1 MVEPEVPQDA
11 ALPAPSMRA
20 RRRLGGLELLFLG
33 VAAIVL
39 LLAVGL
45 SIEVRFDGRAGGDG
59 AAATTGP
66 TVATDVPPAPAPAPV
81 PREPAPAVEEERPA
95 EVTVQLLDGGGGEE
109 RVGEVRALLDAAG
122 FRVAATNMARPMEDT
137 IYFTVG
143 FEAEARR
150 AAELIGFERVE
161 SMVALP
167 PERRLSS
174 SVMLHVIVGA
184 G

>member
-1 MVEPEVPQDA
+1 MVEPEVPQNA
-11 ALPAPSMRA
+11 AVPAPSVRA
-20 RRRLGGLELLFLG
+20 RRRLGGLELLFIG

-39 LLAVGL
+39 LLAAGL

-59 AAATTGP
+59 EAATTGP
-66 TVATDVPPAPAPAPV
+66 AAATEVSPAPEPVPHEPAPV
-81 PREPAPAVEEERPA
+81 VEEERPA

-109 RVGEVRALLDAAG
+109 RVGELRALLDAAG
-122 FRVAATNMARPMEDT
+122 FRVAATNMARPMEDI

-174 SVMLHVIVGA
+174 SVMLHVIVGP